1 MERTMTTWTLGFSSC
16 PNDTFV
22 FHALVHRRVP
32 LPGITLA
39 PVIEDI
45 EALNLRALSAYPPE
59 ITKLSVGVLPALR
72 DHYHVLEVGA
82 ALGRGC
88 GPLVVGRPGGP
99 SSLVELAGRRVAIP
113 GIHTTAYRLLRM
125 FAPTCEV
132 VPMRFETIMPAVLRG
147 DEVDAGLVIHE
158 SRFTYRA
165 AGLECIADLGE
176 LWEAHTDMPLP
187 LGVIVARRD
196 LAPELVAG
204 FTEALG
210 ASLDAAWATPDV
222 PRPWIR
228 ELAQELDDEVCSQH
242 IALYVNRWTR
252 ALGDDG
258 RRALAR
264 LLAEPSAVA

>member
-1 MERTMTTWTLGFSSC
+1 MEPMTTTWTLGFSSC

-22 FHALVHRRVP
+22 FHALVHGRVP
-32 LPGITLA
+32 LPGLTLA

-45 EALNLRALSAYPPE
+45 EALNLRALSDDPPE

-72 DHYHVLEVGA
+72 DRYRVLDVGA

-88 GPLVVGRPGGP
+88 GPLVVRRPGGAA
-99 SSLVELAGRRVAIP
+99 SLTALAGRRVAIP
-113 GIHTTAYRLLRM
+113 GLHTTAYRLLQM
-125 FAPTCEV
+125 FAPACEV
-132 VPMRFETIMPAVLRG
+132 VPMRFEAIMPAVDAG
-147 DEVDAGLVIHE
+147 EVAAGLVIHE
-158 SRFTYRA
+158 ARFTYGKV
-165 AGLECIADLGE
+165 GLECVADLGV
-176 LWEAHTDMPLP
+176 LWEAYTDMPLP
-187 LGVIVARRD
+187 LGVIAARPD
-196 LAPELVAG
+196 LPAQQVEA
-204 FTEALG
+204 FTAALG
-210 ASLDAAWATPDV
+210 ASLDVAWATPELS
-222 PRPWIR
+222 RPWIR